1 MFGNV
6 GKVIKT
12 VSKVSFMLVS
22 ILFEVMAGFLFIEFE
37 EPLFLIIAIVGPIA
51 AWIFSCFIYA
61 YGDIVCNL
69 REINEKIGK
78 CKDESCD
85 SENDIEE

>member
-37 EPLFLIIAIVGPIA
+37 EPLF
-51 AWIFSCFIYA
+51 
-61 YGDIVCNL
+61 
-69 REINEKIGK
+69 
-78 CKDESCD
+78 
-85 SENDIEE
+85 